1 MRQYATQS
9 MERIYQVAWM
19 LFSKNDPF
27 YLLFRE
33 VDLLNCLSMVAILD
47 FCAIFK
53 IVALLKY
60 ANISIETN
68 YAISRL
74 KSMKNMKLVHLNI
87 INKSESSFL
96 LSGGHFEFGGHLGK
110 KLKWPHI

>member
-1 MRQYATQS
+1 MKDLVESHDNTVQD
-9 MERIYQVAWM
+9 M
-19 LFSKNDPF
+19 
-27 YLLFRE
+27 E

-47 FCAIFK
+47 FCTIFK

-87 INKSESSFL
+87 TNKSESSF
-96 LSGGHFEFGGHLGK
+96 FTQWRPF
-110 KLKWPHI
+110 